1 VGSVPALER
10 RVQGAARRRGEAP
23 AVRHFQEEGGRAL
36 CPRLQQIGQCE
47 LHIRL
52 GLNIFGDM
60 TTEEIH
66 EMSSNPYL
74 SQVQE
79 DQQEARAKASSATLH
94 GLILLTGVFR
104 FPFHPIYLCFS
115 LVVQS

>member
-79 DQQEARAKASSATLH
+79 DQQEARAKASSAILH
-94 GLILLTGVFR
+94 GLILHTGVLR